1 LCNIDVEAHT
11 GQATSATNRIETS
24 THGGERR
31 NENSR
36 ESNSSVQMQLSLHRS
51 IWTIYEALAE
61 NGKP

>member
-1 LCNIDVEAHT
+1 M
-11 GQATSATNRIETS
+11 
-24 THGGERR
+24 GERR

-36 ESNSSVQMQLSLHRS
+36 ERNSSVQMQLSLQRS